1 MTAAKKM
8 TISEFLIEP
17 LSEIAKTT
25 GINKSQWCRYFKG
38 QPFTTN
44 TLARAAQ
51 KLDMAPHELYVA
63 IDERR
68 ELAKGGRYAPKRV
81 AA

>member
-1 MTAAKKM
+1 M
-8 TISEFLIEP
+8 TISEFLTEP

-25 GINKSQWCRYFKG
+25 GVNKSQWCRYFKG

-44 TLARAAQ
+44 TLDRAAQ
-51 KLDMAPHELYVA
+51 KLNMAPHELFLA
-63 IDERR
+63 IEKRR
-68 ELAKGGRYAPKRV
+68 ELAKGGRYAPRRV